1 MLSLKQKTVS
11 GLKWTTVA
19 TVNNTLVQILK
30 LFILARLLEKS
41 DFGLIAIVLMILGFT
56 EIFSNLGLSIG
67 LIHKQEV
74 SQKQYS
80 SVFWV
85 NLSLSIVLYL
95 FLVAMS
101 PLFADFYAQNELK
114 TLIPLMGVQ
123 LIINAFGKM
132 FYTFKTKN
140 LEFKFLSIVSIVGIY
155 IGTIVTLWLAWR
167 GYGVYSLVYGLLV
180 QSLVTQVVY
189 AVSGLKM
196 YRILLYCNLRE
207 IMDLIKIG
215 GFQVGT
221 QVLDYVSNKL
231 DIFLIGRFFGMEL
244 LGVYN
249 LAKELIMKPIQVV
262 NPIITNVATPSF
274 AKFQDNLPMI
284 QENYLKVIKLLSVFN
299 FPIFICFAVFAEPIV
314 LIIYG
319 QGMMEVT
326 AFVRIL
332 AFWGLFNSI
341 GNPAGILMVAKGRT
355 DLGFYWTVVRIVV
368 MTVAMW
374 LACQFTIFTVAYAQT
389 LIAFAFLFLYWRMM
403 VYNLS
408 LIPLKRYIQSFLL
421 PLLIVLIVGAGI
433 YLVSLLSKNIYFQLA
448 LIAVFGILVVAA
460 YWIFDKSYLKSLKT
474 MVLSK

>member
-231 DIFLIGRFFGMEL
+231 DIFLIGRFFWHG
-244 LGVYN
+244 
-249 LAKELIMKPIQVV
+249 
-262 NPIITNVATPSF
+262 T
-274 AKFQDNLPMI
+274 
-284 QENYLKVIKLLSVFN
+284 
-299 FPIFICFAVFAEPIV
+299 
-314 LIIYG
+314 
-319 QGMMEVT
+319 
-326 AFVRIL
+326 VR
-332 AFWGLFNSI
+332 
-341 GNPAGILMVAKGRT
+341 
-355 DLGFYWTVVRIVV
+355 RI
-368 MTVAMW
+368 
-374 LACQFTIFTVAYAQT
+374 
-389 LIAFAFLFLYWRMM
+389 
-403 VYNLS
+403 
-408 LIPLKRYIQSFLL
+408 
-421 PLLIVLIVGAGI
+421 
-433 YLVSLLSKNIYFQLA
+433 
-448 LIAVFGILVVAA
+448 
-460 YWIFDKSYLKSLKT
+460 
-474 MVLSK
+474 